1 MCRNIKTL
9 FNFDP
14 PVTPEEVQAASL
26 QFVRKICGFTKP
38 SKPNEE
44 SFLAA
49 VTKSRALQVGSCD
62 RWKQVRHPRTV
73 KKRPQKRRRAPP
85 KDSAGRLWKLADA
98 FVPIQRHATL
108 HLLATHAK

>member
-26 QFVRKICGFTKP
+26 QLVRKICGFTKP

-49 VTKSRALQVGSCD
+49 VNEITGVASGLLRSLEAS
-62 RWKQVRHPRTV
+62 
-73 KKRPQKRRRAPP
+73 APP
-85 KDSAGRLWKLADA
+85 KNREKEAAKAKARAAERFGR
-98 FVPIQRHATL
+98 
-108 HLLATHAK
+108 